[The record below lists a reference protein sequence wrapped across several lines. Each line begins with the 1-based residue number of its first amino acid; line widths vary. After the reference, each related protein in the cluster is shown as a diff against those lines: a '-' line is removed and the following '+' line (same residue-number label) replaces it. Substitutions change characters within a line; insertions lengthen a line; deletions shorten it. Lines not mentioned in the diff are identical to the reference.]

1 MNLYEAIEGRK
12 KYLPEKK
19 AKFWIYQTLKALE
32 FMHKNGIFH
41 RDIKP
46 ENILL
51 LKNKVKLADL
61 GSCKGIYS
69 RPPFTEY
76 ISTRWYRSPECLLTD
91 GYYNYKMD
99 IWGLGCVFYEI
110 LTLEP
115 LFPGDDEIDQVNK
128 INYILGSPPPE
139 LFEKFVKNSAHRN
152 EFNFEYQ
159 KGIGI
164 NRYLT
169 HVSPNI
175 VDLINKMLI
184 YDPDL
189 RPTARDC
196 LNHECFKEF
205 IEQDLKRAKQSQM
218 NFNQDSILMKS
229 FNDSISIKN
238 EDSIQIINLNN
249 NVNYNNSKT
258 LKTKKEEENNK
269 LEESIGSD
277 ITRPESKILNRYKEL
292 PSSKEKEF
300 LQYYNNNDDKIQAKE
315 FKYIKFIG
323 KKPLNEKEIENLLN
337 ERNTALKN
345 IIDYNCKIDKGR
357 YKPELDKE
365 KCIIN
370 RDQEYYLKPNF
381 NTNQNDNFFKTRH
394 YFKLFLK
401 GITKVIMRKR
411 AEQRIKKKN
420 HYFLK
425 VYSMIIPIIINHHQY
440 LI

>member
-1 MNLYEAIEGRK
+1 MDMNLYEAIEGRK
-12 KYLPEKK
+12 NYLPQKK
-19 AKFWIYQTLKALE
+19 VKFWIYQTLKALE

-51 LKNKVKLADL
+51 SKNKIKLADL
-61 GSCKGIYS
+61 GSCKGMYS
-69 RPPFTEY
+69 KSPFTEY

-99 IWGLGCVFYEI
+99 IWGLGCVFYEM

-128 INYILGSPPPE
+128 INYILGSPSEE
-139 LFEKFVKNSAHRN
+139 LFEKFVKHSAHRN

-218 NFNQDSILMKS
+218 NFYQDSILMKS

-258 LKTKKEEENNK
+258 LKTKKEASNSNMSLKNGNNK
-269 LEESIGSD
+269 YNYKNILLPALKLNNISED
-277 ITRPESKILNRYKEL
+277 SKGEDSFNNSLISKKNQDSYLRL
-292 PSSKEKEF
+292 PKIAQK
-300 LQYYNNNDDKIQAKE
+300 NNLFGEAINFMNSNE
-315 FKYIKFIG
+315 FKK
-323 KKPLNEKEIENLLN
+323 
-337 ERNTALKN
+337 LKHN
-345 IIDYNCKIDKGR
+345 ISNHSIDKVISSGFTQ
-357 YKPELDKE
+357 YE
-365 KCIIN
+365 KKQKIN
-370 RDQEYYLKPNF
+370 
-381 NTNQNDNFFKTRH
+381 
-394 YFKLFLK
+394 
-401 GITKVIMRKR
+401 
-411 AEQRIKKKN
+411 IKKR
-420 HYFLK
+420 
-425 VYSMIIPIIINHHQY
+425 INEVKK
-440 LI
+440 IM

>member
-1 MNLYEAIEGRK
+1 MDMNLYEAIEGRK

-19 AKFWIYQTLKALE
+19 AKYWIYQTLKALE

-61 GSCKGIYS
+61 GSCRGMYS
-69 RPPFTEY
+69 KPPFTEY

-128 INYILGSPPPE
+128 INYILGSPPND

-159 KGIGI
+159 KGVGI
-164 NRYLT
+164 NKYLN

-175 VDLINKMLI
+175 VDLIGKMLI

-189 RPTARDC
+189 RPTAREC

-205 IEQDLKRAKQSQM
+205 VEQDLKKKINQT
-218 NFNQDSILMKS
+218 NLYQDSILMKS
-229 FNDSISIKN
+229 FNDSISKRN
-238 EDSIQIINLNN
+238 DESIQIINLNSN
-249 NVNYNNSKT
+249 NNNFNSNLNNNYNNSKT
-258 LKTKKEEENNK
+258 LKTKKEASISNLNNINSKYNYNNILLPVLKLNNINEDSKGEDSFNNSSFIKKNQDPYLRLPKIHEKNNNILDAVNFMNSNDFKKLKHNISNHSIDKVMSSAFTIYEKKQKINIKKRINEVKKNYISPYSKKIIENN
-269 LEESIGSD
+269 L
-277 ITRPESKILNRYKEL
+277 
-292 PSSKEKEF
+292 
-300 LQYYNNNDDKIQAKE
+300 
-315 FKYIKFIG
+315 
-323 KKPLNEKEIENLLN
+323 
-337 ERNTALKN
+337 
-345 IIDYNCKIDKGR
+345 II
-357 YKPELDKE
+357 
-365 KCIIN
+365 
-370 RDQEYYLKPNF
+370 
-381 NTNQNDNFFKTRH
+381 
-394 YFKLFLK
+394 
-401 GITKVIMRKR
+401 
-411 AEQRIKKKN
+411 
-420 HYFLK
+420 
-425 VYSMIIPIIINHHQY
+425 
-440 LI
+440 

>member
-1 MNLYEAIEGRK
+1 MDMNLYEAIEGRK

-218 NFNQDSILMKS
+218 NFYQDSILMKS

-258 LKTKKEEENNK
+258 LKTKKEASNSNMSLKNGNNKYNYKNILLPALKLNNISEDSKGEDSFNNSLISKKNQDSYLRLPKIAQKNNLFGEAINFLNSNEFKKLKHNISNHSIDKVMESAITQYEKKQKFNMKKRINEVKKNYVSPYSKKIIENN
-269 LEESIGSD
+269 L
-277 ITRPESKILNRYKEL
+277 
-292 PSSKEKEF
+292 
-300 LQYYNNNDDKIQAKE
+300 
-315 FKYIKFIG
+315 
-323 KKPLNEKEIENLLN
+323 
-337 ERNTALKN
+337 
-345 IIDYNCKIDKGR
+345 II
-357 YKPELDKE
+357 
-365 KCIIN
+365 
-370 RDQEYYLKPNF
+370 
-381 NTNQNDNFFKTRH
+381 
-394 YFKLFLK
+394 
-401 GITKVIMRKR
+401 
-411 AEQRIKKKN
+411 
-420 HYFLK
+420 
-425 VYSMIIPIIINHHQY
+425 
-440 LI
+440 

>member
-218 NFNQDSILMKS
+218 NFYQDSILMKS

-258 LKTKKEEENNK
+258 LKTKKEASNSNMNLKNGNNKYNYKNILLPALKLNNISEDSKGEDSFNNSLISKKNQDSYLRLPKIAQKNNLFGEAINFLNSNEFKKLKHNISNHSIDKVISSGFTQYEKKQKINIKKRINEVKKNYVSPYSKKIIENN
-269 LEESIGSD
+269 L
-277 ITRPESKILNRYKEL
+277 
-292 PSSKEKEF
+292 
-300 LQYYNNNDDKIQAKE
+300 
-315 FKYIKFIG
+315 YI
-323 KKPLNEKEIENLLN
+323 
-337 ERNTALKN
+337 
-345 IIDYNCKIDKGR
+345 
-357 YKPELDKE
+357 
-365 KCIIN
+365 
-370 RDQEYYLKPNF
+370 
-381 NTNQNDNFFKTRH
+381 
-394 YFKLFLK
+394 
-401 GITKVIMRKR
+401 
-411 AEQRIKKKN
+411 
-420 HYFLK
+420 
-425 VYSMIIPIIINHHQY
+425 
-440 LI
+440 

>member
-1 MNLYEAIEGRK
+1 MEKNLYEAIEGRK

-61 GSCKGIYS
+61 GSCKGMYS
-69 RPPFTEY
+69 KPPFTEY

-128 INYILGSPPPE
+128 INHIIGSPSEE
-139 LFEKFVKNSAHRN
+139 LFEKFVKNSAHRS

-164 NRYLT
+164 DKYLS
-169 HVSPNI
+169 HVSHDV

-189 RPTARDC
+189 RPTARQC
-196 LNHECFKEF
+196 LNHECFRNF
-205 IEQDLKRAKQSQM
+205 VEQDLKKAKMSQM
-218 NFNQDSILMKS
+218 NFYQNSILMKS
-229 FNDSISIKN
+229 FNDSISIRN
-238 EDSIQIINLNN
+238 DDSIQIINLNN
-249 NVNYNNSKT
+249 NNSTNNYSINNYNNSKT
-258 LKTKKEEENNK
+258 LKTKKEGSISNISFKNTGNKYNYKNILLPLVKLNNINEDSKGEDSFNNSSIIKKNQDSYLRLPKIVQKKSLFGGIMNFMNSNEFKKLKHNISNHSIDKVMSSAFTQYEKKQKINIKKRINEVKKNYVSPYSKKIIENN
-269 LEESIGSD
+269 L
-277 ITRPESKILNRYKEL
+277 
-292 PSSKEKEF
+292 
-300 LQYYNNNDDKIQAKE
+300 
-315 FKYIKFIG
+315 
-323 KKPLNEKEIENLLN
+323 
-337 ERNTALKN
+337 
-345 IIDYNCKIDKGR
+345 II
-357 YKPELDKE
+357 
-365 KCIIN
+365 
-370 RDQEYYLKPNF
+370 
-381 NTNQNDNFFKTRH
+381 
-394 YFKLFLK
+394 
-401 GITKVIMRKR
+401 
-411 AEQRIKKKN
+411 
-420 HYFLK
+420 
-425 VYSMIIPIIINHHQY
+425 
-440 LI
+440 

>member
-159 KGIGI
+159 KGIGLY
-164 NRYLT
+164 RYLP
-169 HVSPNI
+169 HVSHDV
-175 VDLINKMLI
+175 VDLIEKMLI

-189 RPTARDC
+189 RPTARQC
-196 LNHECFKEF
+196 LNHNCFKEF

-218 NFNQDSILMKS
+218 NFYQDSILMKS

-258 LKTKKEEENNK
+258 LKTKKEASNSNMSLKNGNNKYNYKNILLPALKLNNISEDSKGEDSFNNSLISKKNQDSYLRLPKIAQKNNLFGEAINFMNSNEFKKLKHNISNHSIDKVISSGFTQYEKKQKINIKKRINEVKKNYVSPYSKKIIENN
-269 LEESIGSD
+269 L
-277 ITRPESKILNRYKEL
+277 
-292 PSSKEKEF
+292 
-300 LQYYNNNDDKIQAKE
+300 
-315 FKYIKFIG
+315 
-323 KKPLNEKEIENLLN
+323 
-337 ERNTALKN
+337 
-345 IIDYNCKIDKGR
+345 II
-357 YKPELDKE
+357 
-365 KCIIN
+365 
-370 RDQEYYLKPNF
+370 
-381 NTNQNDNFFKTRH
+381 
-394 YFKLFLK
+394 
-401 GITKVIMRKR
+401 
-411 AEQRIKKKN
+411 
-420 HYFLK
+420 
-425 VYSMIIPIIINHHQY
+425 
-440 LI
+440 

>member
-1 MNLYEAIEGRK
+1 MEMNLYEAIENRK

-69 RPPFTEY
+69 KPPFTEY

-128 INYILGSPPPE
+128 INYILGSPPND
-139 LFEKFVKNSAHRN
+139 LFQKFVKNSAHRN

-159 KGIGI
+159 KGVGI
-164 NRYLT
+164 NKYLN

-175 VDLINKMLI
+175 VDLIGKMLI

-189 RPTARDC
+189 RPTAREC

-205 IEQDLKRAKQSQM
+205 VEQDLKSKITQT
-218 NFNQDSILMKS
+218 NIYQDSILMKS
-229 FNDSISIKN
+229 FNDSISKRN
-238 EDSIQIINLNN
+238 DESIQIINLNSN
-249 NVNYNNSKT
+249 NNLNNIYNNSKT
-258 LKTKKEEENNK
+258 LKTKKEASIPNLNIINPKYNYNNILLPVLKLNNINEDSKGEDSFNNSSIIKKNQDPYLRLPKIKEKNNNILDAVNFMNSNDFKKLKHNISNHSIDKVMSSAFTIYEKKQKINIKKRINEVKKNYISPYSKKIIENN
-269 LEESIGSD
+269 L
-277 ITRPESKILNRYKEL
+277 
-292 PSSKEKEF
+292 
-300 LQYYNNNDDKIQAKE
+300 
-315 FKYIKFIG
+315 
-323 KKPLNEKEIENLLN
+323 
-337 ERNTALKN
+337 
-345 IIDYNCKIDKGR
+345 II
-357 YKPELDKE
+357 
-365 KCIIN
+365 
-370 RDQEYYLKPNF
+370 
-381 NTNQNDNFFKTRH
+381 
-394 YFKLFLK
+394 
-401 GITKVIMRKR
+401 
-411 AEQRIKKKN
+411 
-420 HYFLK
+420 
-425 VYSMIIPIIINHHQY
+425 
-440 LI
+440 

>member
-218 NFNQDSILMKS
+218 NFYQDSILMKS

-258 LKTKKEEENNK
+258 LKTKKEASNSNMSLKNGNNK
-269 LEESIGSD
+269 YNYKNILLPALKLNNISED
-277 ITRPESKILNRYKEL
+277 SKGEDSFNNSLISKKNQDSYLRL
-292 PSSKEKEF
+292 PKIAQK
-300 LQYYNNNDDKIQAKE
+300 NNLFGEAINFMNSNE
-315 FKYIKFIG
+315 FKK
-323 KKPLNEKEIENLLN
+323 
-337 ERNTALKN
+337 LKHN
-345 IIDYNCKIDKGR
+345 ISNHSIDKVISSGFTQ
-357 YKPELDKE
+357 YE
-365 KCIIN
+365 KKQKIN
-370 RDQEYYLKPNF
+370 
-381 NTNQNDNFFKTRH
+381 
-394 YFKLFLK
+394 
-401 GITKVIMRKR
+401 
-411 AEQRIKKKN
+411 IKKE
-420 HYFLK
+420 
-425 VYSMIIPIIINHHQY
+425 
-440 LI
+440 

>member
-218 NFNQDSILMKS
+218 NFYQDSILMKS

-258 LKTKKEEENNK
+258 LKTKKEASNSNMSLKNGNNKYNYKNILLPALKLNNISEDSKGEDSFNNSLISKKNQDSYLRLPKIAQKNNLFGEAINFMNSNEFKKLKHNISNHSIDKVISSGFTQYEKKQKIKIKKRINEVKKNYVSPYSKKIIENN
-269 LEESIGSD
+269 L
-277 ITRPESKILNRYKEL
+277 
-292 PSSKEKEF
+292 
-300 LQYYNNNDDKIQAKE
+300 
-315 FKYIKFIG
+315 YI
-323 KKPLNEKEIENLLN
+323 
-337 ERNTALKN
+337 
-345 IIDYNCKIDKGR
+345 
-357 YKPELDKE
+357 
-365 KCIIN
+365 
-370 RDQEYYLKPNF
+370 
-381 NTNQNDNFFKTRH
+381 
-394 YFKLFLK
+394 
-401 GITKVIMRKR
+401 
-411 AEQRIKKKN
+411 
-420 HYFLK
+420 
-425 VYSMIIPIIINHHQY
+425 
-440 LI
+440 

>member
-1 MNLYEAIEGRK
+1 MEKNLYEAIEGRK

-61 GSCKGIYS
+61 GSCKGMYS
-69 RPPFTEY
+69 KPPFTEY

-128 INYILGSPPPE
+128 INHIIGSPSEE
-139 LFEKFVKNSAHRN
+139 LFEKFVKNSAHRS

-164 NRYLT
+164 DKYLS
-169 HVSPNI
+169 HVSHDV

-189 RPTARDC
+189 RPTARQC
-196 LNHECFKEF
+196 LNHECFRNF
-205 IEQDLKRAKQSQM
+205 VEQDLKKAKMSQM
-218 NFNQDSILMKS
+218 NFYQNSILMKS
-229 FNDSISIKN
+229 FNDSISIRN
-238 EDSIQIINLNN
+238 DDSIQIINLNN
-249 NVNYNNSKT
+249 NNSNNNYSINNYNNSKT
-258 LKTKKEEENNK
+258 LKTKKEGSISNISFKNTGNKYNYKNILLPLVKLNNINEDSK
-269 LEESIGSD
+269 GEDSFNNSSIIKKNQDSYL
-277 ITRPESKILNRYKEL
+277 RLPKIVQKKSLFGGIMNFMN
-292 PSSKEKEF
+292 S
-300 LQYYNNNDDKIQAKE
+300 NE
-315 FKYIKFIG
+315 FKK
-323 KKPLNEKEIENLLN
+323 
-337 ERNTALKN
+337 LKHN
-345 IIDYNCKIDKGR
+345 ISNHSIDKVISSGFTQ
-357 YKPELDKE
+357 YE
-365 KCIIN
+365 KKQKIN
-370 RDQEYYLKPNF
+370 
-381 NTNQNDNFFKTRH
+381 
-394 YFKLFLK
+394 
-401 GITKVIMRKR
+401 
-411 AEQRIKKKN
+411 IKKKIN
-420 HYFLK
+420 EVKKNY
-425 VYSMIIPIIINHHQY
+425 VSPYSKKIIENNFYI
-440 LI
+440 